1 MKNRIKLSSEESHKI
16 IEPNPWAIM
25 DHLKKSAQDLRDT
38 LDLLDEMRGR
48 FLVRDNDIKTRV
60 NNHLKKFK

>member
-1 MKNRIKLSSEESHKI
+1 MATKWKLPNQEEKDC
-16 IEPNPWAIM
+16 IERCVKAE
-25 DHLKKSAQDLRDT
+25 QDLRDT